1 MEFINLSSERK
12 IYYGNVCIMNRR
24 EIYVSVCK
32 RLMLE
37 IFYRQPVNFSLLL
50 FSIIFRIFVVFLGIV
65 FLGEIKVIWYTC
77 YG

>member
-1 MEFINLSSERK
+1 M
-12 IYYGNVCIMNRR
+12 
-24 EIYVSVCK
+24 SVCK